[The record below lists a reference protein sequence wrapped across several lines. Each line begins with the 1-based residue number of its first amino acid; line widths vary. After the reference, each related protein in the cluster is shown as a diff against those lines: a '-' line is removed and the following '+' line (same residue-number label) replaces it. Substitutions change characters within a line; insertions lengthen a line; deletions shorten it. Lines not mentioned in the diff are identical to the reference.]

1 MMQLQC
7 CLLLISFIILTMTQ
21 EFNPLDVF
29 ISEYDKQQLKIK
41 KEMHLLKKEIKKLKN
56 EIKKLKNEIKK
67 KELKQ
72 SSFNDIIKDIYWY
85 RENQLSEP
93 FGKLL
98 QNELTFRIKKEPI
111 IENLKDL
118 LMIRYQEKNIIIK
131 YTNYVFNLDK
141 YGLNKQT
148 FGKDIYYENMK
159 LIFIEFDFDRY
170 LGNYFISEENKMIEK
185 EKYLSELPELI
196 KILKT
201 NFTNAT
207 IKFKATL
214 DFFNTNDFLLF
225 ESSDKLNSIYLL
237 K

>member
-1 MMQLQC
+1 MQLQC

-29 ISEYDKQQLKIK
+29 ISEYDKQQLKKK
-41 KEMHLLKKEIKKLKN
+41 KEMYLLKKEIKKFKN

-85 RENQLSEP
+85 RETQLSEP

-118 LMIRYQEKNIIIK
+118 LMIRY
-131 YTNYVFNLDK
+131 
-141 YGLNKQT
+141 
-148 FGKDIYYENMK
+148 
-159 LIFIEFDFDRY
+159 
-170 LGNYFISEENKMIEK
+170 
-185 EKYLSELPELI
+185 
-196 KILKT
+196 
-201 NFTNAT
+201 
-207 IKFKATL
+207 
-214 DFFNTNDFLLF
+214 
-225 ESSDKLNSIYLL
+225 
-237 K
+237 